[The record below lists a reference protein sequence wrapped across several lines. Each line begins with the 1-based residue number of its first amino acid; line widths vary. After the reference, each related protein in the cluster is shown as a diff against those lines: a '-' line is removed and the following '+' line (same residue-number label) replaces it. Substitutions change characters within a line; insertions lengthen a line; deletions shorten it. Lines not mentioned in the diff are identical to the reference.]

1 MTFNHLH
8 RFIFTLVNIYN
19 MSKNRIQYIYLHTGN
34 KLVKKSFANTKK
46 FMDELSILRKLKSS
60 VFINYPI
67 QISNMDKIMFFT
79 YYPFDLFTI
88 VNHKLLSVSE
98 ILTLYFQILL
108 AVQHLHQMG
117 IEHHDIKLENCLV
130 DEHFKK
136 IYLIDFEFATHS
148 YQVHPENV
156 GSGTPAYQPPES
168 YFENTLCLPSFSK
181 KDIWSLGIMYIII
194 KYDYFPIQKNT
205 IDEYRNFI
213 HQSKQTSIRNCF
225 DLVPQQRVSIHT
237 LVFNMDR
244 EINKKYSKTHEK

>member
-1 MTFNHLH
+1 
-8 RFIFTLVNIYN
+8 
-19 MSKNRIQYIYLHTGN
+19 MSKNRIQYLYLHSDD
-34 KLVKKSFANTKK
+34 KLVKKSFSNTKK

-60 VFINYPI
+60 MFINYPI
-67 QISNMDKIMFFT
+67 HISNIDKTMFFT
-79 YYPFDLFTI
+79 YYPFDLFAI

-98 ILTLYFQILL
+98 ILKLYFQILL

-130 DEHFKK
+130 DENFKK

-148 YQVHPENV
+148 YQVNPENV

-181 KDIWSLGIMYIII
+181 KDIWSLGIMYVII

-213 HQSKQTSIRNCF
+213 HQSKQIAFSTSIRNCF

-237 LVFNMDR
+237 LIYNMDR
-244 EINKKYSKTHEK
+244 EFNKKYSKKHEK